1 MRKRI
6 ALVAALALSAALAFV
21 LVGCGGGGGNNKA
34 NFVGS
39 WDLVGATSDSGSEE
53 MSAAD
58 FEMAKSMGLTATMT
72 LSEDGKLFFDFLRQ
86 KMEGTWEVKSASEG
100 TAIIDGEMVDIK
112 LDGEKL
118 LIEQDGSFL
127 SFVKAGSAATS
138 SSSSS
143 SSSSSTS
150 SSSASTSTGTE
161 TVKID
166 PVTIADDDICTFVVT
181 GKSMRSMLGP
191 AYNVKITNNS
201 DKEVMVSYKYG
212 TFSVADKMID
222 PALFETI
229 QPGKYVEADMWF
241 DSDDVPTLDDLKD
254 VEGVI
259 EVTDTSSY
267 DTIAEYSFKM

>member
-34 NFVGS
+34 NFVGT
-39 WDLVGATSDSGSEE
+39 WDLIGVTSDSGSEE
-53 MSAAD
+53 MSASD
-58 FEMAKSMGLTATMT
+58 LETMKSMGLSATMT
-72 LSEDGKLFFDFLRQ
+72 LSEDGKLSFDFLGE
-86 KMEGTWEVKSASEG
+86 KLEGTWEAKSATEG
-100 TAIIDGEMVDIK
+100 TANMDGEIVTIK

-118 LIEQDGSFL
+118 MLEQDGDSLTFA
-127 SFVKAGSAATS
+127 KAGSAAASSTS
-138 SSSSS
+138 SS
-143 SSSSSTS
+143 S
-150 SSSASTSTGTE
+150 SSSASTSTGDE

-166 PVTIADDDICTFVVT
+166 PVTIADDDICTFIVT

-191 AYNVKITNNS
+191 AYKVKITNNS

-259 EVTDTSSY
+259 QVTDTSSY

>member
-34 NFVGS
+34 NFVGA
-39 WDLVGATSDSGSEE
+39 WDLIGVTSDSGSEE
-53 MSAAD
+53 MSASD
-58 FEMAKSMGLTATMT
+58 LETMKSMGLLATMT
-72 LSEDGKLFFDFLRQ
+72 LSEDGKLSFDFLGE
-86 KMEGTWEVKSASEG
+86 KLEGTWEAKSATEG
-100 TAIIDGEMVDIK
+100 TANMDGEIVTMK

-118 LIEQDGSFL
+118 MLEQDGDSLTFA
-127 SFVKAGSAATS
+127 KAGSAAANSAS
-138 SSSSS
+138 SSS
-143 SSSSSTS
+143 S
-150 SSSASTSTGTE
+150 SSSASTSTGDE

-191 AYNVKITNNS
+191 AYKVKITNNS

-259 EVTDTSSY
+259 QVTDTSSY

>member
-34 NFVGS
+34 NFVGT
-39 WDLVGATSDSGSEE
+39 WDLIGMTNDSGSEE
-53 MSAAD
+53 LTASDLETM
-58 FEMAKSMGLTATMT
+58 KSMGLSATMT
-72 LSEDGKLFFDFLRQ
+72 LSEDGKMTFDFLGE
-86 KMEGTWEVKSASEG
+86 KLEGTWEAKSATEG
-100 TAIIDGEMVDIK
+100 SATVDGETVVMK

-118 LIEQDGSFL
+118 VFEQGGDSL
-127 SFVKAGSAATS
+127 TFVKAGSAAASSTS
-138 SSSSS
+138 SSS
-143 SSSSSTS
+143 S
-150 SSSASTSTGTE
+150 SSSASTSTGDE

-166 PVTIADDDICTFVVT
+166 PVTIADDDICTFIVT

-191 AYNVKITNNS
+191 AYKVKITNNS

-259 EVTDTSSY
+259 QVTDTSSY